1 MFYERLN
8 ATRKLKGFTA
18 QQMADSLSI
27 ALRSYRMYESG
38 DRSPSLEMLVQIA
51 DILNTTRSYYGQYE
65 RGTRPFPIEH
75 LITLCNFYKVS
86 ADYILGLPENLK
98 FPKR

>member
-18 QQMADSLSI
+18 QQMADSLNI

-51 DILNTTRSYYGQYE
+51 DTLNVSTDYLLCRDEFLRS
-65 RGTRPFPIEH
+65 
-75 LITLCNFYKVS
+75 S
-86 ADYILGLPENLK
+86 AKSVDECL
-98 FPKR
+98 

>member
-18 QQMADSLSI
+18 QQMADSLNI

-51 DILNTTRSYYGQYE
+51 DILNVSTDY
-65 RGTRPFPIEH
+65 
-75 LITLCNFYKVS
+75 LLCRDEFLQSS
-86 ADYILGLPENLK
+86 AKSVDEYL
-98 FPKR
+98 